1 MVASDGAVAVA
12 PAVCGARV
20 YRAAHAD
27 IVCDRTCAG
36 VPRRAGPV
44 VRAEVGRGDR
54 ALLRV
59 AVSRL
64 AVARATVRDLL
75 RLAERGHRARSV
87 DSGDHRLFAECGRV
101 QLRSDTRRDRVDSKR
116 AVGGGVF
123 DGDDAR
129 AGSASCDPAASC
141 ARRVAAVVQF
151 VYRAGEGHLARRGA
165 DRARG
170 ISGGAADRVGDLR
183 AADSVHG
190 SGTGLPGVQLGVVVG
205 ASQARAQVRPPRTF
219 PGRQLMIRLEKIDKY
234 FGGQRVLNSVDLQLA
249 SGNVT
254 ALIGPSGSGKSTL
267 LRCVNLLEI
276 PESGSLE
283 LGDQRLEFSRDHRPS
298 RDAVLTI
305 RRRTGM
311 VFQNF
316 QLFPHLTV
324 RQNGMEG
331 LVTVLK
337 WDKDKARARADELL
351 EKVGIAQKADAWP
364 STLSGGQQQ
373 RVAIARALAPS
384 PEVLLCDEP
393 TSALDPGL
401 AAEVV
406 EVLKQLATEG
416 MTMMMATHDLRL
428 AATIARDVVFL
439 NNGVVVESGPSRQIF
454 MTPRE
459 AETAR
464 FVSTLT
470 QYLPDAWV
478 E

>member
-1 MVASDGAVAVA
+1 
-12 PAVCGARV
+12 
-20 YRAAHAD
+20 
-27 IVCDRTCAG
+27 
-36 VPRRAGPV
+36 
-44 VRAEVGRGDR
+44 
-54 ALLRV
+54 
-59 AVSRL
+59 
-64 AVARATVRDLL
+64 
-75 RLAERGHRARSV
+75 
-87 DSGDHRLFAECGRV
+87 
-101 QLRSDTRRDRVDSKR
+101 
-116 AVGGGVF
+116 
-123 DGDDAR
+123 
-129 AGSASCDPAASC
+129 
-141 ARRVAAVVQF
+141 
-151 VYRAGEGHLARRGA
+151 
-165 DRARG
+165 
-170 ISGGAADRVGDLR
+170 
-183 AADSVHG
+183 
-190 SGTGLPGVQLGVVVG
+190 
-205 ASQARAQVRPPRTF
+205 
-219 PGRQLMIRLEKIDKY
+219 MIRLEKIDKY

-324 RQNGMEG
+324 RQNVMEG

-416 MTMMMATHDLRL
+416 MTMLMATHDLRL

-439 NNGVVVESGPSRQIF
+439 NNGVVVEAGPSREIF
-454 MTPRE
+454 MQPR
-459 AETAR
+459 APETER

-470 QYLPDAWV
+470 HSLPDEWTASSGST
-478 E
+478 